1 MAKKVDMRVIK
12 EILEI
17 YEKNSNLSYR
27 KIALMC
33 GCSKN
38 TVKSIIDRASSIGME
53 FRDLVAMNNEQLRT
67 LFYPNSN
74 PYSGVPEPNIDEII
88 EKLRKKHVTLK
99 MLHEEYKANYPN
111 GIGYTQFCERI
122 RKTINER
129 NLTLHFE
136 RKPGEKMEIDWSGD
150 KVEFRENGEVK
161 KAIIFVSTIGVS
173 GYAFMK
179 PFRDTKSES
188 FNIGVISA
196 LEYFGGVPKIA
207 VPDNDKSAVIKASK
221 YHSELNRSFKN
232 LAKYYNFAVIPA
244 RIRSPRDKPVV
255 ENTVLNV
262 AERYVIGQSYN
273 KIFDSFTELENFV
286 ATQLEKFNIKE
297 FQKKEGTRKSVFEK
311 VDKPELSP
319 LPKTPYQIIKYKVA
333 TVGIDYHVQYN
344 KKYYSVPYTYARK
357 QVELQISRYSIDIYC
372 DGEKIA
378 THFLLDTSD
387 KKYSTYKEHMPERHI
402 KVLEGLSK
410 EYFIQWAEKI
420 DNNTKIYFE
429 RYLDRYKIKEQA
441 FRPLRGL
448 MNFCGQDEDSFKK
461 TVDYCLQI
469 RDYSY
474 NLFKTVF
481 ESVKKNKTITDTAMS
496 VTNTNI
502 RGREYFTRRKNNV
515 V

>member
-1 MAKKVDMRVIK
+1 MANKVDMRVIK

-74 PYSGVPEPNIDEII
+74 PYLGVPEPNIDQII

-99 MLHEEYKANYPN
+99 ILHEEYKLEHPN
-111 GIGYTQFCERI
+111 GLGYTQFCERV
-122 RKTINER
+122 RKAISER

-150 KVEFRENGEVK
+150 KVEFRENGQVK
-161 KAIIFVSTIGVS
+161 KATIFVSTIGVS

-221 YHSELNRSFKN
+221 YYAELNQSFKN
-232 LAKYYNFAVIPA
+232 LAKYYDFAVIPA
-244 RIRSPRDKPVV
+244 RVRSPRDKPVV

-262 AERYVIGQSYN
+262 AERYVIGQSFN
-273 KIFDSFTELENFV
+273 KVFDSFKELEDFV
-286 ATQLEKFNIKE
+286 AIQLEKFNNKE

-333 TVGIDYHVQYN
+333 TVGIDYHIQYN
-344 KKYYSVPYTYARK
+344 KKYYSVPYTYARR
-357 QVELQISRYSIDIYC
+357 QVELQISRYSIDIFC

-378 THFLLDTSD
+378 SHLLLDSSNQ
-387 KKYSTYKEHMPERHI
+387 KYSTLKEHMPEKHI
-402 KVLEGLSK
+402 KVLEGFSK
-410 EYFIQWAEKI
+410 EYFMKRAEKV
-420 DNNTKIYFE
+420 DDNTKIYFE
-429 RYLDRYKIKEQA
+429 RFFDRFNVKEQA
-441 FRPLRGL
+441 FRSLRGL
-448 MNFCGQDEDSFKK
+448 INFYGQDEESFKK

-474 NLFKTVF
+474 KLFKNVF
-481 ESVKKNKTITDTAMS
+481 EAIKKEKINTDTAMS
-496 VTNTNI
+496 VKNTNI
-502 RGREYFTRRKNNV
+502 RGREYFIGR
-515 V
+515 